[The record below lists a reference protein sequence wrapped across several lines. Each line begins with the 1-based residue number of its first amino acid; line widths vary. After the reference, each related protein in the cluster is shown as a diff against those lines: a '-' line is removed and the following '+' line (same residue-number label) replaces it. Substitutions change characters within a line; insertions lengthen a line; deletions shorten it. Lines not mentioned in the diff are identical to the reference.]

1 MDKLAFEY
9 PNGELPGQAMNLGVL
24 AIWIAVLC
32 LTGFVARK
40 IVRGRPILGFMGDA
54 GFGLLGLFIV
64 GSLLKAFEVSLMGMI
79 GNAGVG
85 VPIEVRRWVDIALV
99 SLIGALVLRAI
110 LKPITK

>member
-32 LTGFVARK
+32 LTGFAARK
-40 IVRGRPILGFMGDA
+40 IVRGKPVLGFMGDA

-79 GNAGVG
+79 GSTGL
-85 VPIEVRRWVDIALV
+85 PLEVRRWFDIALV
-99 SLIGALVLRAI
+99 SFIGALALRAI
-110 LKPITK
+110 LKPLTK